1 MSDFS
6 LPNIENIPLE
16 IVKGTQKEFCDHIGH
31 ITIPLDATNPFNKAL
46 HFEKEL
52 FDVKLLLNSSIKFI
66 SVLPERWKA
75 RENLSE
81 VKIAAADNLKYSID
95 NILER
100 QFSNSDYPIKEKIK
114 ETFSGHAS
122 DTLNVFE
129 KNKAELISL
138 SQQLSDYYGVLSLY
152 QNVVPELSLEEY
164 EKKQRTYLKSPFNVK
179 DQFYAVCFNNR
190 FDISKNKP
198 LVEIKKMEVE
208 YIDCNIHHANEFEAG
223 AEHYSYKYFLK
234 EIVKNKDIYRSFVEL
249 KVENKNGKFFGSYFD
264 KKISL
269 FLTKGEAEDFARKE
283 LNNCFDLIGVLTSV

>member
-16 IVKGTQKEFCDHIGH
+16 IVKGTQKEFCDHIGY
-31 ITIPLDATNPFNKAL
+31 ITVPLHSTSVFNEAL
-46 HFEKEL
+46 HFENEL

-66 SVLPERWKA
+66 SVLPQRQKLK
-75 RENLSE
+75 RDLSE
-81 VKIAAADNLKYSID
+81 VKISAADSLKYHID
-95 NILER
+95 QILENR
-100 QFSNSDYPIKEKIK
+100 FSSSNYPIKDKIK
-114 ETFSGHAS
+114 ETFSGQAS
-122 DTLNVFE
+122 DKLNVFE
-129 KNKAELISL
+129 KNKAELTSL
-138 SQQLSDYYGVLSLY
+138 SQQLSDYYGILSLY

-190 FDISKNKP
+190 CDISKNKP

-208 YIDCNIHHANEFEAG
+208 HINCNIHHADEFDAG

-249 KVENKNGKFFGSYFD
+249 KVENKDGKFFGSYFD

-283 LNNCFDLIGVLTSV
+283 LNNCFDLIGLLTSV